1 VTTLA
6 STANTTKADWN
17 PRAYARFQ
25 DLRLRPAMDL
35 LNAVGQMGAGD
46 VIDLGCGAGQM
57 GAALAERAM
66 GRDVIGVDASP
77 AMLEKAGQLRGYNS
91 LSQADIRDWHPRRA
105 PGMIYSN
112 AVLHWLGDHAE
123 LMPRLAAMMGKGG
136 TLAVQ
141 LPHQNNAPSHRVWLT
156 LADDLF
162 PGRIDADAGP
172 GILTPIQYDTLLAPK
187 GRFRMWETEYYQRL
201 GAEEGSHPVRRYTE
215 STYARPILDALDEDE
230 RAALIARYED
240 IMRSA
245 YPVRADGSVLFPFRR
260 LFFTLTV

>member
-1 VTTLA
+1 VTG
-6 STANTTKADWN
+6 TAAPPRADWN

-46 VIDLGCGAGQM
+46 IVDLGCGAGQM
-57 GAALAERAM
+57 GGALAERSM

-77 AMLEKAGQLRGYNS
+77 AMLEKARQSRGYAS
-91 LSQADIRDWHPRRA
+91 LGQADIAEWHPRRA
-105 PGMIYSN
+105 PGLIYSN
-112 AVLHWLGDHAE
+112 AVLHWLPDHAS
-123 LMPRLAAMMGKGG
+123 LMPRLTAMLGKGG

-162 PGRIDADAGP
+162 AGRVDTGQGP
-172 GILTPIQYDTLLAPK
+172 GVLPPVEYDAMLAPK

-201 GAEEGSHPVRRYTE
+201 TAEAGSHPVRRYTE
-215 STYARPILDALDEDE
+215 STYARPILDALDKDQ
-230 RAALIARYED
+230 RKDLIARYEEV
-240 IMRSA
+240 MHSA

>member
-1 VTTLA
+1 MRA
-6 STANTTKADWN
+6 AEPPRSADWN

-35 LNAVGQMGAGD
+35 LNAVDQIGPGD

-57 GAALAERAM
+57 GAALSKLAM

-77 AMLEKAGQLRGYNS
+77 AMLEKARASKGYAS
-91 LSQADIRDWHPRRA
+91 LQQADIRDWHPRRA
-105 PGMIYSN
+105 PGLIYSN
-112 AVLHWLGDHAE
+112 AALHWLGDHRR
-123 LMPRLAAMMGKGG
+123 LMPGLAVMLRKGG

-156 LADDLF
+156 LAGDLF
-162 PGRIDADAGP
+162 PGRVDTSGTP
-172 GILTPIQYDTLLAPK
+172 GILTPVEYDTLLAPK

-201 GAEEGSHPVRRYTE
+201 SAEADSHPVRRYTE
-215 STYARPILDALDEDE
+215 ATYARPILDALERDE
-230 RAALIARYED
+230 RAALIARYEEV
-240 IMRSA
+240 MRTA
-245 YPVRADGSVLFPFRR
+245 YPVRPDGSVLFPFRR